1 MQFSTNDNIF
11 FALSKP
17 RMWLRDNVSFACLR
31 CPSVNGLLR
40 NTWPWKNRPWHHW
53 CHCKYPWC
61 FFEFRTVCLNLL
73 ILFMTT
79 PQVKMY
85 NLGLMQHQKG
95 NCILTLQLLHCS
107 SDVGNYVGTIPTLP
121 WSRFAL
127 YNTMQFSSESLT
139 LFLRV
144 LRLGGFL
151 ASNIGN
157 MSIRT
162 IFTWFSISFLVCSY
176 PPLLHWV
183 LPHSF
188 SSSFRL
194 SKLIAA
200 VLVAHHG
207 QEEEIQVCDQ
217 AAIMSHKVKL
227 KIISCPDFCED
238 VTTQCF

>member
-1 MQFSTNDNIF
+1 
-11 FALSKP
+11 
-17 RMWLRDNVSFACLR
+17 
-31 CPSVNGLLR
+31 
-40 NTWPWKNRPWHHW
+40 
-53 CHCKYPWC
+53 
-61 FFEFRTVCLNLL
+61 
-73 ILFMTT
+73 
-79 PQVKMY
+79 
-85 NLGLMQHQKG
+85 
-95 NCILTLQLLHCS
+95 
-107 SDVGNYVGTIPTLP
+107 
-121 WSRFAL
+121 
-127 YNTMQFSSESLT
+127 
-139 LFLRV
+139 
-144 LRLGGFL
+144 
-151 ASNIGN
+151 

-194 SKLIAA
+194 SKLIAD

-238 VTTQCF
+238 VTTQCFKVIGRVLVTVQSKPIFVTSPFVERLPMLVSCLYQWWSSPTNSANCQPILPIQLFQPKKQCLIHLFQVYVQQSPGFPVFFF